1 MLDIKG
7 KVVGVVVSGIKGA
20 RVNFAIPVTHVARFV
35 EKPDIVF
42 IPPAVDWSKANKSV
56 RFEARLASVLPSSVA
71 YDVDLILKNG
81 ATEST
86 HRMKLS
92 EDKNYLAEVA
102 LIPVPEGTAELHVT
116 ASFPEG
122 SVSGMV
128 ADATFKLGTATRK
141 LSEMRSLY
149 PGDRFRGIQLDD
161 KEVSGEASGL
171 DAIPFRL
178 GADRVTLNLHHA
190 REVRIEPKA
199 TSAPFFTCTVVVR
212 NGDKEISRQRAY
224 LIDEKSLA
232 RTFLVDMEDFNVKAG
247 PWPMGKGNLG
257 NPDRSPIIVN
267 GVRSPHG
274 IGMHANGSASFRLG
288 RNPYLFRATVGVNDN
303 KETWQPGDIFFEVL
317 ADGKSLWKSK
327 AIKKGASDECEVELS
342 GKEVLELRTNVQGES
357 NGAHAVWVEPVVI
370 QGAAADKTGG
380 PKPAG
385 PYLIKLPIPDRNIPV
400 DLSVWKGSFLV
411 TKVAYEPDERKVV
424 FTLKTE
430 RAFQFTDD
438 GFVAPLRLFD
448 EEGVNL
454 ASEKETNL
462 KFEGDITKLKVGD
475 TTRMYLA
482 LPDEEILKKVKRGQA
497 IIKGFFA
504 DKKK

>member
-1 MLDIKG
+1 
-7 KVVGVVVSGIKGA
+7 
-20 RVNFAIPVTHVARFV
+20 
-35 EKPDIVF
+35 
-42 IPPAVDWSKANKSV
+42 
-56 RFEARLASVLPSSVA
+56 
-71 YDVDLILKNG
+71 
-81 ATEST
+81 
-86 HRMKLS
+86 
-92 EDKNYLAEVA
+92 
-102 LIPVPEGTAELHVT
+102 
-116 ASFPEG
+116 
-122 SVSGMV
+122 
-128 ADATFKLGTATRK
+128 
-141 LSEMRSLY
+141 
-149 PGDRFRGIQLDD
+149 
-161 KEVSGEASGL
+161 
-171 DAIPFRL
+171 
-178 GADRVTLNLHHA
+178 
-190 REVRIEPKA
+190 
-199 TSAPFFTCTVVVR
+199 
-212 NGDKEISRQRAY
+212 
-224 LIDEKSLA
+224 
-232 RTFLVDMEDFNVKAG
+232 
-247 PWPMGKGNLG
+247 
-257 NPDRSPIIVN
+257 
-267 GVRSPHG
+267 
-274 IGMHANGSASFRLG
+274 
-288 RNPYLFRATVGVNDN
+288 VGVNDN